1 MKDHILLVLIH
12 PNGTKEP
19 VAEFL
24 ADPQCQFT
32 FINLSKPQPQQSD
45 SPSLE
50 EEKPKRG
57 RPKGSKNRPKT
68 VESKEDTE

>member
-1 MKDHILLVLIH
+1 MKDHIVLVLIH

-32 FINLSKPQPQQSD
+32 FVNLSKAQPQQSED
-45 SPSLE
+45 TPVA

-57 RPKGSKNRPKT
+57 RPKGSKNK
-68 VESKEDTE
+68 SKEPPSEE

>member
-1 MKDHILLVLIH
+1 MKDHIVLVLVH

-32 FINLSKPQPQQSD
+32 FINLSKHQPQQSD

-57 RPKGSKNRPKT
+57 RPKGSKNKPK
-68 VESKEDTE
+68 EPPPEE